1 MGWWLDRRR
10 SETGGGASRAR
21 GRMGQHQSHREKMC
35 LFSTYA
41 KLDFLVFFPK
51 ATAKG
56 SFEKSITIKDC
67 RSDRCLERLSSKTAE
82 VITVLKD
89 CHQRLP
95 K

>member
-41 KLDFLVFFPK
+41 KLDFLVFLLLAHAFRNSGDYRAGDVVKVCDMRKPLVQSSSCCSV
-51 ATAKG
+51 G
-56 SFEKSITIKDC
+56 DC
-67 RSDRCLERLSSKTAE
+67 
-82 VITVLKD
+82 
-89 CHQRLP
+89 
-95 K
+95 